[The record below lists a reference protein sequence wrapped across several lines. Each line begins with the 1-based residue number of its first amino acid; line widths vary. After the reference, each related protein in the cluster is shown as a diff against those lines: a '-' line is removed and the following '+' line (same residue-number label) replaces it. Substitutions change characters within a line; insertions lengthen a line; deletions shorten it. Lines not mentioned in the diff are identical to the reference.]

1 MKINSISST
10 LSNQN
15 KQVSFGTSTPFIEK
29 LRQTI
34 LINQCERKLPELPY
48 DTCDLSKSAK
58 IQAQANRIYSRSKKF
73 TIDDYNS
80 LSKLEK
86 AVLREA
92 SSSSRKAADDSLRVG
107 LKVKE
112 KLDKYNGEDNYV
124 FCCIGTSPSGVARV
138 LEFAG
143 VETKYLPISRLNWL
157 HNVNDWQKHSDKF
170 GNYKDFLFEQGL
182 SPEHVA
188 TSDKKFLFYDFVQ
201 QGMSL
206 FVFEKMMK
214 EYFGLDLPNVSF
226 NNFNYLCQSA
236 CAEKIDP
243 PQYSIDYIENYMNVP
258 NISKYGGVPHLSIK
272 NIDRIQECKDY
283 ERLESKMF
291 NFCIIDTLAKK
302 GLLKQNPLNK
312 NSL

>member
-1 MKINSISST
+1 MKIEMTKIVSESPKTKEASFVDVVRKRI
-10 LSNQN
+10 LN
-15 KQVSFGTSTPFIEK
+15 K
-29 LRQTI
+29 
-34 LINQCERKLPELPY
+34 CCDRKLPQLPF
-48 DTCDLSKSAK
+48 DTCELSQSAK

-112 KLDKYNGEDNYV
+112 KLDKYKGEDNYV

-138 LEFAG
+138 LEFSG
-143 VETKYLPISRLNWL
+143 VETKYLPISHLNWL
-157 HNVNDWQKHSDKF
+157 HNVNDWQRHSDKL
-170 GNYKDFLFEQGL
+170 GNYKDFLTEQGL
-182 SPEHVA
+182 SPERVA
-188 TSDKKFLFYDFVQ
+188 ASDKKFLFYDFVQ

-206 FVFEKMMK
+206 FVFEKMMR
-214 EYFGLDLPNVSF
+214 EHFGLDLPNVSF

-258 NISKYGGVPHLSIK
+258 NIAKYGGVPHL
-272 NIDRIQECKDY
+272 NIEDIDKIIECKNF
-283 ERLESKMF
+283 ESLEAKKF
-291 NFCIIDTLAKK
+291 NFCIIDTLAKR

>member
-1 MKINSISST
+1 MKIEMTKIVSETSKSKETTFVDSIRKGI
-10 LSNQN
+10 LS
-15 KQVSFGTSTPFIEK
+15 K
-29 LRQTI
+29 R
-34 LINQCERKLPELPY
+34 CDRKLLELPF
-48 DTCDLSKSAK
+48 DTCELSPSAK
-58 IQAQANRIYSRSKKF
+58 IQAQANRIYSRTKKF

-112 KLDKYNGEDNYV
+112 KLDKYKGEDNYV

-138 LEFAG
+138 LEFSG
-143 VETKYLPISRLNWL
+143 VETKYLPISHLNWL
-157 HNVNDWQKHSDKF
+157 ESIHDWQKHSDKF
-170 GNYKDFLFEQGL
+170 GNYKEFLVEQGL
-182 SPEHVA
+182 SPERVS

-206 FVFEKMMK
+206 RVFEEMMIN
-214 EYFGLDLPNVSF
+214 YFGLDLPNVSF
-226 NNFNYLCQSA
+226 NNVNYLCQSA

-258 NISKYGGVPHLSIK
+258 NIAKYGGVPHL
-272 NIDRIQECKDY
+272 NIEDIDKIEDCKTF
-283 ERLESKMF
+283 ESLEAKKF

>member
-1 MKINSISST
+1 MKLNQIITKEQT
-10 LSNQN
+10 LTSNVTN
-15 KQVSFGTSTPFIEK
+15 PLIDK
-29 LRQTI
+29 LRQSI
-34 LINQCERKLPELPY
+34 LVRQCERKLPELPY
-48 DTCDLSKSAK
+48 DTCELSPTAK
-58 IQAQANRIYSRSKKF
+58 IQAQAKRIYSRSKKF

-86 AVLREA
+86 AILRDA
-92 SSSSRKAADDSLRVG
+92 SSLSRKAADDSLRVG
-107 LKVKE
+107 LKVKQ

-124 FCCIGTSPSGVARV
+124 FCSIGTSPSGVARV
-138 LEFAG
+138 LEFSG

-170 GNYKDFLFEQGL
+170 PKYQEFLNEQGL
-182 SPEHVA
+182 SKERV
-188 TSDKKFLFYDFVQ
+188 SQSNKKFLFYDFVQ

-206 FVFEKMMK
+206 IVFEKMMK

-258 NISKYGGVPHLSIK
+258 NISKYGGVPHLSIED
-272 NIDRIQECKDY
+272 IDRIQECKDY

-291 NFCIIDTLAKK
+291 NFCIIDALAKK